1 MATKTT
7 FDFNNENITS
17 GVQHI
22 FKAVQES
29 KLTVSSNEGKQWLSI
44 PLILALLIGIIFPF
58 LAIIAVALILLR
70 VIKITVEREI
80 QDKINGQ
87 KALDSK

>member
-7 FDFNNENITS
+7 FDFNNENITN
-17 GVQHI
+17 GVQNI
-22 FKAVQES
+22 FKVIQES

-44 PLILALLIGIIFPF
+44 PLIFGLLIGIIFPF
-58 LAIIAVALILLR
+58 IAIIAVALILLR
-70 VIKITVEREI
+70 VIKVTVEREI
-80 QDKINGQ
+80 QDNINGQ